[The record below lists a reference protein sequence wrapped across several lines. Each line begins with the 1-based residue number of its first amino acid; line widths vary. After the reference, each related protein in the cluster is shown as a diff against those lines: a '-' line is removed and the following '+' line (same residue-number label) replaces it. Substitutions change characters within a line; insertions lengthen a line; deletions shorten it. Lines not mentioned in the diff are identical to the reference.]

1 MATKINSE
9 TQANGPVQ
17 PKQEKGSTI
26 TEQYLAGT
34 NLPNFITFL
43 SMISPYLVI
52 FFILFNSIVNSNFI
66 KGIVY
71 LSGLM
76 ILFVIVLFF
85 QKILSASGMHT
96 PNPLCN
102 LFQINAILYSIPSF
116 SIALITYTMLYILLP
131 MISNNV
137 INYPFIIILFLILF
151 INGLHRVKY
160 NCNPFIIILFLILF
174 INGLHRVK
182 YNCTTIFGAVT
193 GGFLGIVWGVLYYT
207 MINSSDPK
215 LTYSDDFL
223 SNKVACSR
231 PTEQKFKC
239 SVYKNGELLQSI

>member
-1 MATKINSE
+1 MAENPKNS
-9 TQANGPVQ
+9 NNPVQ
-17 PKQEKGSTI
+17 KEPPSTDN
-26 TEQYLAGT
+26 YLAAT

-52 FFILFNSIVNSNFI
+52 FCILFNAIINSNFI
-66 KGIVY
+66 KGIIY
-71 LSGLM
+71 LSGLI
-76 ILFVIVLFF
+76 ILFIIVLFF

-102 LFQINAILYSIPSF
+102 LFHLNNIVYSIPSF
-116 SIALITYTMLYILLP
+116 SIALITYTMIYILLP

-151 INGLHRVKY
+151 ING
-160 NCNPFIIILFLILF
+160 I
-174 INGLHRVK
+174 HRVK
-182 YNCTTIFGAVT
+182 YNCTTMLGAVT
-193 GGFLGIVWGVLYYT
+193 GGFLGMIWGILFYT
-207 MINSSDPK
+207 MIKSSDPK
-215 LTYSDDFL
+215 LTYTDDFL

-239 SVYKNGELLQSI
+239 SVYKNGELLQTI